1 MSSTASAMS
10 SHLYFPPEVWS
21 LTLQKLRSWKSQ
33 DELTYA
39 WTTVRHVCR
48 QFKEEVEEIFRTEHV
63 PKTWLH
69 LDTRELLTAKSYL
82 AGHAILPSPR

>member
-1 MSSTASAMS
+1 MS